1 MSPTPPTDPTWQ
13 ALYDVA
19 ATQEGLFTTRQAA
32 SAGYSPP
39 LLAHHQKAGRI
50 TRVRRGI
57 YRLIHFPHGEH
68 EELLTAWLWT
78 EGKGVISHQTALS
91 LHGLSDVLPAQIHLT
106 LPLTWRR
113 RRFRVPAD
121 FVLHYADVLPKG
133 RSWIDAVPVT
143 SIPRTLNDCALA
155 DLSPDLLR
163 QAAKQAL
170 ARGLVTKA
178 ELGDVEKALKSFG
191 GIKG

>member
-1 MSPTPPTDPTWQ
+1 MPSTAPTDPIWQ

-19 ATQEGLFTTRQAA
+19 SSQEGLFTTRQAA

-39 LLAHHQKAGRI
+39 LLDHHQKAGRI

-57 YRLIHFPHGEH
+57 YRLVHFPPGEH
-68 EELLTAWLWT
+68 EELVAAWLWT

-91 LHGLSDVLPAQIHLT
+91 MQGLSDVLPAQIHIT
-106 LPLTWRR
+106 LPAAWRHR
-113 RRFRVPAD
+113 RLRVPAGL
-121 FVLHYADVLPKG
+121 VLHFAEVPPKE

-143 SIPRTLNDCALA
+143 STSRTLNDCALA
-155 DLSPDLLR
+155 SLSPDMLR

-170 ARGLVTKA
+170 SRGLVTRA
-178 ELGDVEKALKSFG
+178 ELGEVEKALKPFG

>member
-1 MSPTPPTDPTWQ
+1 MPAIAPTDPNWQ

-19 ATQEGLFTTRQAA
+19 SSQEGLFTTRQAA

-57 YRLIHFPHGEH
+57 YRLIHFPPGEH
-68 EELLTAWLWT
+68 EELVAAWLWT
-78 EGKGVISHQTALS
+78 ESKGVISHQSALS
-91 LHGLSDVLPAQIHLT
+91 IQGLSDVLPAQIHIT
-106 LPLTWRR
+106 LPPGWRQR
-113 RRFRVPAD
+113 RVRVPEGM
-121 FVLHYADVLPKG
+121 VLHFAEVPPRE
-133 RSWIDAVPVT
+133 RSWVDAVPVT
-143 SIPRTLNDCALA
+143 SISRTLNDCALA
-155 DLSPDLLR
+155 GFSPDLLR

-170 ARGLVTKA
+170 SRGLVTRA
-178 ELGDVEKALKSFG
+178 QLREVETALKPFG

>member
-1 MSPTPPTDPTWQ
+1 MSPTPPADPTWQ

-19 ATQEGLFTTRQAA
+19 ASQEGLFTTRQAS

-57 YRLIHFPHGEH
+57 YRLIHFPPGEH
-68 EELLTAWLWT
+68 EELVTAWLWT

-91 LHGLSDVLPAQIHLT
+91 LQGLSDVLPTQIHLT
-106 LPLTWRR
+106 LPPSWRQ
-113 RRFRVPAD
+113 RRFRVPEGL
-121 FVLHYADVLPKG
+121 VLHFADVPPQE
-133 RSWIDAVPVT
+133 RSWIAAVPVT
-143 SIPRTLNDCALA
+143 STPRTLNDCALA
-155 DLSPDLLR
+155 GLSPDLLR

-170 ARGLVTKA
+170 ARGLVTKT
-178 ELGDVEKALKSFG
+178 ELGEVEKALKPFG